1 MASSIASLAIAGFMA
16 ELTLGRPTGFGL
28 PWDKWG
34 GGGGAAGSGAVQ
46 TVVEVAEAEEGE
58 GEDGLSEMLS
68 FSDAVFLNMSSSSAA
83 SHLVWEK
90 QRAEKRQ

>member
-1 MASSIASLAIAGFMA
+1 M
-16 ELTLGRPTGFGL
+16 
-28 PWDKWG
+28 
-34 GGGGAAGSGAVQ
+34 
-46 TVVEVAEAEEGE
+46 AEAEEGE